1 MNTKITLLDGGM
13 GQELLRRSSRPITRL
28 WSADIMLNEP
38 HLVRDLHKDFILSGA
53 RIITLNTYT
62 ATPER
67 LKRENEMANFHKL
80 HVSAIQAAKTAIDL
94 AEHSGA
100 REGTK
105 IAACLPPLVAS
116 YRPEVSLSFEQ
127 ALPSYERLVEKQAS
141 DSDIFICETMASI
154 AEASAACSAAAQSGK
169 PVWVA
174 FTVSDTEAGNL
185 RSGESVSDAVAALA
199 EYKPEAIL
207 LNCSQPEAISASWYG
222 LANCTL
228 PLGAYA
234 NGFKSVSDLHPGG
247 TVEHMETR
255 EDLNPERYNDYAL
268 EWIKNGAS
276 IVGGCCEISPLHIQ
290 TLRERLINEGFELT

>member
-127 ALPSYERLVEKQAS
+127 ALPSYERLVEEQAS

-154 AEASAACSAAAQSGK
+154 AEASAACSA
-169 PVWVA
+169 
-174 FTVSDTEAGNL
+174 
-185 RSGESVSDAVAALA
+185 
-199 EYKPEAIL
+199 
-207 LNCSQPEAISASWYG
+207 
-222 LANCTL
+222 
-228 PLGAYA
+228 
-234 NGFKSVSDLHPGG
+234 
-247 TVEHMETR
+247 
-255 EDLNPERYNDYAL
+255 NDYAL